1 MKSSTSQ
8 TSRNF
13 HIETWFAQLGSQS
26 SQDRQEDLE
35 ADYFAACLL
44 IGEYRLRELL
54 SITREL
60 PLIADYFGVPVELL
74 EMRIRYLS

>member
-1 MKSSTSQ
+1 MKKNAHQ

-13 HIETWFAQLGSQS
+13 HIDPWPAQLGPQS
-26 SQDRQEDLE
+26 SQGRQADSE

-44 IGEYRLRELL
+44 IGKYKLRELL
-54 SITREL
+54 SMTRDL

-74 EMRIRYLS
+74 KMRIRSLS